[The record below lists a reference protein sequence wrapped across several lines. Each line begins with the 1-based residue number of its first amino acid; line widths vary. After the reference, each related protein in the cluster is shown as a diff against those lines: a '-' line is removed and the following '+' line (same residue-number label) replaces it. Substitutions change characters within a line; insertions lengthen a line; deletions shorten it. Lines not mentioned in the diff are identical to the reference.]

1 MSSVKPCKLDQVGI
15 RMVKEPPLY
24 SAEPVNSPQAA
35 VRLMSET
42 LKGYDREV
50 LAVVNLRNDLKPINM
65 NIVSIGTLNQSLAHP
80 REILKSIILSNAGSV
95 MLFHNHPSGNLT
107 PSPEDV
113 SLTDRMAK
121 ICELLGTP
129 IVDHIIIGNDDRYYS
144 FRENSILTVP
154 ALEYARDVSDLHL
167 GAESVSEPAGKKQT
181 VAEITEKLEQGV
193 HDLFNSERYREYLST
208 MAKFHNYSL
217 NNTILISMQK
227 PEATLVAGH
236 QSWKKNHGRQVRR
249 GEKGIRIIAPS
260 PYKVKM
266 EQDVID
272 PKTRKPVR
280 IRMAGRRRRQ
290 WRLNVLPSGLP
301 QSLMSARPREKS
313 CRHLVQKSW

>member
-1 MSSVKPCKLDQVGI
+1 MSSGKPYKLDQVGI

-24 SAEPVNSPQAA
+24 SAEPVNSPRVA

-107 PSPEDV
+107 QSPEDV

-144 FRENSILTVP
+144 FRENSILKVS
-154 ALEYARDVSDLHL
+154 ALEYARDVSDLRL
-167 GAESVSEPAGKKQT
+167 GAESVSEPAGKNQT
-181 VAEITEKLEQGV
+181 VEEITDKLDQFGYDFGPYGYMDAIGTREEGFAQIREELHKGK
-193 HDLFNSERYREYLST
+193 LSGYREYLQEVVAEESEFAT
-208 MAKFHNYSL
+208 EAKDFLDLMDRYENRGKLTREEKQS
-217 NNTILISMQK
+217 ILDRIEELSKQK
-227 PEATLVAGH
+227 PALPKDRLVPVKEEA
-236 QSWKKNHGRQVRR
+236 R
-249 GEKGIRIIAPS
+249 
-260 PYKVKM
+260 
-266 EQDVID
+266 
-272 PKTRKPVR
+272 
-280 IRMAGRRRRQ
+280 
-290 WRLNVLPSGLP
+290 
-301 QSLMSARPREKS
+301 
-313 CRHLVQKSW
+313 